1 MISFLLAHGYDSR
14 ARTGLRNV
22 GSQRDRDDSVHT
34 GLRNFRRPGVR
45 TASLVPILALA
56 KSAQNG
62 TLRTSRHTIGAIA
75 THVGNR
81 TALVRAAG
89 VTGKY
94 RTSLAGDAFA
104 ECILVRARDV
114 NELRSPGLLPPDLP
128 GPRLTAPRVRRGHQS
143 RTLIHVPPIKEQHLA
158 LAGSSPQPLHH
169 LGHVAPRS
177 TTNAGN

>member
-1 MISFLLAHGYDSR
+1 M
-14 ARTGLRNV
+14 
-22 GSQRDRDDSVHT
+22 HT

-114 NELRSPGLLPPDLP
+114 NELRSPALLPPDLP

-143 RTLIHVPPIKEQHLA
+143 RTLIHVPPINDNILHLLEA
-158 LAGSSPQPLHH
+158 RRNRCIILATLRPGQLPTLAIDPDDSCMSP
-169 LGHVAPRS
+169 VD
-177 TTNAGN
+177 